1 MEIPAPMRIDR
12 YVHDERL
19 TWGAAGVLT
28 VVTALHLTGIG
39 KLLTSKPPSYALPE
53 TPPIFQVSL
62 QKLPPP
68 PPPRVAEP
76 RPADAPPPP
85 SDAVQERPRKT
96 RPVPIL
102 VDTPT
107 TDPVPPDTQVKPYE
121 IGDELLPGV
130 PGPPMPEGVEGT
142 DEPLYADAAPVE
154 ETPVH
159 WNLKLVDMKPPVY
172 PPRCLRM
179 GIEGRVKVRVLVGE
193 NGRPQEVA
201 LGESSGESALDQAAM
216 DAVRQWRF
224 EPAKRNGVPVRAWA
238 VVPVEFKLID

>member
-1 MEIPAPMRIDR
+1 MRIDR

-19 TWGAAGVLT
+19 TWSAAGVLM
-28 VVTALHLTGIG
+28 VVTALHLAGIG
-39 KLLTSKPPSYALPE
+39 KLLTTRPADVERPPDA
-53 TPPIFQVSL
+53 PIFQVSL

-68 PPPRVAEP
+68 RPPPTVP
-76 RPADAPPPP
+76 RPADAPPP
-85 SDAVQERPRKT
+85 SDAVQDRPRKT

-107 TDPVPPDTQVKPYE
+107 TEPVPPDTQVKPYE
-121 IGDELLPGV
+121 IGDELLPGE
-130 PGPPMPEGVEGT
+130 PGPPMPEGAT
-142 DEPLYADAAPVE
+142 DEPLYSEAAPVDE
-154 ETPVH
+154 IPVH

-193 NGRPQEVA
+193 NGRPQEVTI
-201 LGESSGESALDQAAM
+201 GESSGESALDQAALE
-216 DAVRQWRF
+216 AVREWRF

>member
-1 MEIPAPMRIDR
+1 MRIDR

-19 TWGAAGVLT
+19 TWGAAGVLA
-28 VVTALHLTGIG
+28 VVTALHLAGIG
-39 KLLTSKPPSYALPE
+39 KLLTSKPPSYAAPAAS
-53 TPPIFQVSL
+53 PIFQVSM
-62 QKLPPP
+62 QRLPPP
-68 PPPRVAEP
+68 PPRATEP
-76 RPADAPPPP
+76 RPADAPPPTG
-85 SDAVQERPRKT
+85 AVKDRPRQT

-107 TDPVPPDTQVKPYE
+107 ANPVPPDTQVKPYE
-121 IGDELLPGV
+121 IGDELLPGE

-142 DEPLYADAAPVE
+142 EEPLYADAAPVE

-159 WNLKLVDMKPPVY
+159 WNLKLTEMKPPVY

-193 NGRPQEVA
+193 NGRPQEVTV
-201 LGESSGESALDQAAM
+201 GESSGEAALDQAAM
-216 DAVRQWRF
+216 DAVREWRF

>member
-1 MEIPAPMRIDR
+1 MRIDR

-19 TWGAAGVLT
+19 TWGAAGVLM
-28 VVTALHLTGIG
+28 VVTALHMAGIG
-39 KLLTSKPPSYALPE
+39 RLLLAPPPSYEVEPAA
-53 TPPIFQVSL
+53 PIFQVSL

-68 PPPRVAEP
+68 RPPPTVP
-76 RPADAPPPP
+76 RPADAPPPA
-85 SDAVQERPRKT
+85 DTVQERPRKT

-121 IGDELLPGV
+121 LGDELLPGV
-130 PGPPMPEGVEGT
+130 PGPPMPEGAT
-142 DEPLYADAAPVE
+142 DEPLYGDAAPVE

-159 WNLKLVDMKPPVY
+159 WKLKLVDMKPPVY

-179 GIEGRVKVRVLVGE
+179 GIEGRVRVRVLVGE
-193 NGRPQEVA
+193 NGRPQEVTI
-201 LGESSGESALDQAAM
+201 GESSGESALDQAALE
-216 DAVRQWRF
+216 AVRDWRF